1 MTIHFSL
8 QVTERTNMFGM
19 APRGVVR
26 EPYAA
31 NVSAGPLFT
40 PKLLN
45 EKFTTKTMIFTG
57 CFRQQVMTLF
67 RSE

>member
-1 MTIHFSL
+1 
-8 QVTERTNMFGM
+8 M